1 MSNSLK
7 QFFEGCVAV
16 ADGLERAKGAF
27 GGRRQSQGQHGQ
39 PRGQV
44 IDVAGSESEFASY
57 GSPMQ
62 GEQVMAPQNSSVP
75 PSGMTV
81 AHHDVKTIDERV
93 AFIIQMI
100 QKGRDS
106 AEVRRFAVQ
115 AISKRCGNKWCVKEG
130 DGEAEVKALFAACQ
144 KYYRYCSD
152 TYGKDLFQH
161 PERTLE
167 FGGGDCDDATIL
179 ICSALGSVGFA
190 TKCRVIRTHNAR
202 EWNHIYA
209 LVGLPQK
216 SPSKW
221 VPLDLSVSSKP
232 PGWQPD
238 RSQVAAV
245 KDFDVPLV
253 R

>member
-1 MSNSLK
+1 MES
-7 QFFEGCVAV
+7 
-16 ADGLERAKGAF
+16 
-27 GGRRQSQGQHGQ
+27 
-39 PRGQV
+39 RGQV
-44 IDVAGSESEFASY
+44 IDVNYSEVPP
-57 GSPMQ
+57 SPLNPQ
-62 GEQVMAPQNSSVP
+62 GGP

-81 AHHDVKTIDERV
+81 THKTVKTIEERV
-93 AFIIQMI
+93 SYIVRMI

-106 AEVRRFAVQ
+106 AEIRRFAVQ
-115 AISKRCGNKWCVKEG
+115 AISKRCGDGWCTPEG
-130 DGEAEVKALFAACQ
+130 DGEAEVRALFAECQ
-144 KYYRYCSD
+144 KVYRYCSD
-152 TYGKDLFQH
+152 THGKDLFQH

-190 TKCRVIRTHNAR
+190 TKARVIQTTDAT

-221 VPLDLSVSSKP
+221 VALDLSVSSKP
-232 PGWQPD
+232 PGWQPPANKIA
-238 RSQVAAV
+238 RI
-245 KDFDVPLV
+245 KDFDIPLV